1 VTADMNSMLFHEYTM
16 DEVELTLS
24 QMHPL
29 KSLGPNGFAA
39 CFYQKSWAMMK
50 SEVCSTVLDFLN
62 KVFFDIELN
71 VTHIALIP
79 KKKSPSCITNY
90 RPISLC
96 NVLYKLIS
104 KVIVNRLKNVLAAII
119 SPQSKCFHSRV
130 ADHRQCLTCI

>member
-1 VTADMNSMLFHEYTM
+1 VTADMNSMLFCEYTTE
-16 DEVELTLS
+16 EVELTLS

-50 SEVCSTVLDFLN
+50 SEVCSAVLDFLN
-62 KVFFDIELN
+62 KGFFDIELN

-79 KKKSPSCITNY
+79 KKKSPSCITDY

-96 NVLYKLIS
+96 NVLYKLIF
-104 KVIVNRLKNVLAAII
+104 KVIING
-119 SPQSKCFHSRV
+119 
-130 ADHRQCLTCI
+130 